1 MFFWQ
6 EWDIVTILQLL
17 ATWPAG
23 AARLYVSVR
32 GVAAAGRA
40 VETSV
45 CRGATVKL
53 SRWNNIQRSVL
64 NSVSSQIREPDFS
77 LHLHCAAFCKRARPK
92 YNKANYR
99 NSFLSFE
106 MTMPRKMFG
115 DVTTECSIFAATAP
129 ALSIC
134 SNYWKKRVCS
144 SLAVCKNLLRSRFE
158 LILTDLS
165 VWFLITHGTD
175 VTARVT
181 FFSVARRPF
190 AVGDER
196 ATSKCDLTSC
206 KATGHLPCI
215 FIEWSGWGQLAVLRG
230 NTINYTPRCSGWERL
245 TAWRS
250 NWKRNIRNGGK
261 HKLWWRREKGEEE
274 K

>member
-23 AARLYVSVR
+23 AASLYVSVR

-53 SRWNNIQRSVL
+53 SRWNNRPCWILSAL
-64 NSVSSQIREPDFS
+64 KSESPNFS
-77 LHLHCAAFCKRARPK
+77 LHLHCAAFSKRARPK

-106 MTMPRKMFG
+106 MTMPRNMFG

-144 SLAVCKNLLRSRFE
+144 SFAVRKKFAPQQIWADFNWFKRAIFNNARHRRDGQSDILLSRPPP
-158 LILTDLS
+158 ICGGRRGGNIK
-165 VWFLITHGTD
+165 VWF
-175 VTARVT
+175 
-181 FFSVARRPF
+181 
-190 AVGDER
+190 
-196 ATSKCDLTSC
+196 
-206 KATGHLPCI
+206 
-215 FIEWSGWGQLAVLRG
+215 
-230 NTINYTPRCSGWERL
+230 N
-245 TAWRS
+245 
-250 NWKRNIRNGGK
+250 
-261 HKLWWRREKGEEE
+261 
-274 K
+274 